1 MAQQS
6 HYPSFDVMKER
17 HEWDDHTQSIVMSRA
32 KPNNVLHFLTPL
44 EAGMIRRIGSLLVG
58 DETPE
63 ALDFVLVHIDRTLH
77 QFPGESQRKTVV
89 PEAPKLLRAGLHAL
103 EQAAQ
108 ALHSSSFMDLDA
120 ADQMQ
125 YLQDM
130 SQSAAKPIGIW
141 NGIPQAELFRKLLN
155 LTVEAYCSHPK
166 VWSDIGYAG
175 PAYPRGYVRT
185 QMGQLDPWEAQ
196 PEQ

>member
-32 KPNNVLHFLTPL
+32 KPNNVLHFLTPP

-77 QFPGESQRKTVV
+77 HFPGESQRKTGV

-103 EQAAQ
+103 EQAAH
-108 ALHSSSFMDLDA
+108 ALHSSSFTDLDA
-120 ADQMQ
+120 AAQKQ
-125 YLQDM
+125 YLQDI
-130 SQSAAKPIGIW
+130 SQSAAKPAGVW
-141 NGIPQAELFRKLLN
+141 HGIPQAELFRKLLN

-185 QMGQLDPWEAQ
+185 QMGQLDPWEGQ

>member
-1 MAQQS
+1 MAQHS

-32 KPNNVLHFLTPL
+32 KPNNVLHFLTPP

-77 QFPGESQRKTVV
+77 QSPGESQRKTGVT
-89 PEAPKLLRAGLHAL
+89 EAPKLLRAGLHAL

-108 ALHSSSFMDLDA
+108 ASHSSSFMDLDA
-120 ADQMQ
+120 AAQKQ

>member
-1 MAQQS
+1 MAQHS

-32 KPNNVLHFLTPL
+32 KPNNVLHFLTPP

-77 QFPGESQRKTVV
+77 QSPGESQRKTGVT
-89 PEAPKLLRAGLHAL
+89 EAPKLLRAGLHAL

-108 ALHSSSFMDLDA
+108 ALHSSSFMDLNA
-120 ADQMQ
+120 AEQKQ